1 MNPITKLIAT
11 VVVGLIAATMAVVI
25 GMVVLGVGHAHA
37 AGMTGPHASYAVSYV
52 ARGHGGH
59 RS

>member
-1 MNPITKLIAT
+1 MNPITKLNAT
-11 VVVGLIAATMAVVI
+11 VIVGLIAATMAMVV
-25 GMVVLGVGHAHA
+25 GMVVLGIGHAHA
-37 AGMTGPHASYAVSYV
+37 AGTQTTASVSYV

>member
-11 VVVGLIAATMAVVI
+11 VIVGLIAATMAVVV
-25 GMVVLGVGHAHA
+25 GMVVLGIGHAHA
-37 AGMTGPHASYAVSYV
+37 ASMTSPHASYAVSYV
-52 ARGHGGH
+52 ARGHSGH